1 MGFLRGIFVG
11 LIALV
16 ALVFV
21 VQNLATIEVAFLTWS
36 FAAPRAF
43 VFLLLFALG
52 LIAGYLAHAARIQF
66 RRPRQA
72 GAKSSAQSPPEQ
84 S

>member
-1 MGFLRGIFVG
+1 MGLLRGILIG
-11 LIALV
+11 LIALI

-43 VFLLLFALG
+43 VFVLLFALG
-52 LIAGYLAHAARIQF
+52 LIGGYLAHAVRIQF

-72 GAKSSAQSPPEQ
+72 AESSVAKAPPEQ

>member
-1 MGFLRGIFVG
+1 MGLLRGILIG
-11 LIALV
+11 LIALI

-43 VFLLLFALG
+43 VFVLLFALG
-52 LIAGYLAHAARIQF
+52 LVAGYLAHAVRAQL
-66 RRPRQA
+66 RRAKQAA
-72 GAKSSAQSPPEQ
+72 GAVAKAPPQ
-84 S
+84 QP

>member
-1 MGFLRGIFVG
+1 MGLFRGILIG

-43 VFLLLFALG
+43 VFVLLFALG
-52 LIAGYLAHAARIQF
+52 LIAGYLTHAVRMQF
-66 RRPRQA
+66 RRPKQT
-72 GAKSSAQSPPEQ
+72 GAKAASETPPAA